1 MKVLILLFII
11 SSISIKNDNDK
22 LVGLWKSLQENNV
35 DYLNLRPNGDYIKIN
50 NKETKKLK
58 YTLKEKFIQIEETDG
73 NFKEEPYYIDG
84 DTLIFQS
91 IKNGEIIKKKYL
103 RQKLAL

>member
-1 MKVLILLFII
+1 MKSLILII
-11 SSISIKNDNDK
+11 FLTSIKNDNDK
-22 LVGLWKSLQENNV
+22 LVGLWKSLQENNGY
-35 DYLNLRPNGDYIKIN
+35 YLNLRPNGDYIKIN

-73 NFKEEPYYIDG
+73 NFKEEPYYVNG

-91 IKNGEIIKKKYL
+91 IRNGEIIKKKYL

>member
-11 SSISIKNDNDK
+11 SSTSIKNDNDK

>member
-11 SSISIKNDNDK
+11 STTSIKNDNDK

-58 YTLKEKFIQIEETDG
+58 YTLKEKFIQIEEKDG

-91 IKNGEIIKKKYL
+91 IKNGEIIKIKYL

>member
-1 MKVLILLFII
+1 MKVLFLLFII
-11 SSISIKNDNDK
+11 STTSIKNDNDK
-22 LVGLWKSLQENNV
+22 LVGLWKSLQENN
-35 DYLNLRPNGDYIKIN
+35 DYYLNLRSNGDYIKIN
-50 NKETKKLK
+50 NKGTKKLK

-73 NFKEEPYYIDG
+73 NFKEEPYYING

-91 IKNGEIIKKKYL
+91 IRNGEIIKKKYL

>member
-1 MKVLILLFII
+1 MKYLISYFIILLVFL
-11 SSISIKNDNDK
+11 SNKNEK
-22 LVGLWKSLQENNV
+22 LVGLWKSIEENKV
-35 DYLNLRPNGDYIKIN
+35 DYINLKPDGEFVKIS

-58 YTLKEKFIQIEETDG
+58 YTLKEKFIQIEEKDG

>member
-1 MKVLILLFII
+1 MKVLILFFII

-22 LVGLWKSLQENNV
+22 LVGLWKSLQESNV

>member
-58 YTLKEKFIQIEETDG
+58 YTLKEKFIQIEETGG
-73 NFKEEPYYIDG
+73 NFKEEPTTSMATHLYFNP
-84 DTLIFQS
+84 L
-91 IKNGEIIKKKYL
+91 KMEKLLKKYL